1 MNHTDLYPSQ
11 ASATPA
17 GPLGLDHLERRAL
30 KSKAV
35 AWGLIAG
42 LPALG
47 IAASLTAGVPLFAAL
62 MAGSFLL
69 AAALVCRK
77 ALVTFTG
84 KALRLLVTARL
95 VLVLVV
101 GALLLCTSGR
111 AWVGVVSA
119 VLLWLTTDRLLGRRA
134 LCDLSKLVRSRP

>member
-1 MNHTDLYPSQ
+1 MNHPDLYPSQ
-11 ASATPA
+11 ALAAPA
-17 GPLGLDHLERRAL
+17 GPLDLDGLERRAL
-30 KSKAV
+30 RSRAV

-62 MAGSFLL
+62 MAGCFLL
-69 AAALVCRK
+69 AAALVCRR

-84 KALRLLVTARL
+84 KTLRLLVTARL

-101 GALLLCTSGR
+101 GALLFCTSGS
-111 AWVGVVSA
+111 AWVAVVSA
-119 VLLWLTTDRLLGRRA
+119 VLLWLTADRLLGRRA
-134 LCDLSKLVRSRP
+134 LYDLWKLTRPRS

>member
-1 MNHTDLYPSQ
+1 MNHPDLYPSQ
-11 ASATPA
+11 APAAPA
-17 GPLGLDHLERRAL
+17 GPLDLDHLERRAL

-35 AWGLIAG
+35 AWGLIAA

-47 IAASLTAGVPLFAAL
+47 IAASLTAGIPLFADL

-69 AAALVCRK
+69 ATALVCRK
-77 ALVTFTG
+77 ALVAFTG

-95 VLVLVV
+95 VIILVV
-101 GALLLCTSGR
+101 GALLFCTSGS

-119 VLLWLTTDRLLGRRA
+119 VLLWLTADRLLGRRA
-134 LCDLSKLVRSRP
+134 LYDLWKLTRSRP